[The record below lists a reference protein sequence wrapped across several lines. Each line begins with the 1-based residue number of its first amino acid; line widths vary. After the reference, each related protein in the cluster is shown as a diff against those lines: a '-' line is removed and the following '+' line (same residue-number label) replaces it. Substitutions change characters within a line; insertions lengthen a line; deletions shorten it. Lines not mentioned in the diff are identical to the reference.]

1 MTRHDSVVAE
11 LGNARAILVRML
23 EADFDEAEI
32 YRRQLALAVLT
43 RHDRGCSIVVDR
55 TRAEPGAFDERI
67 RGDVL
72 AERLASAYLEGGAR
86 LASAL

>member
-43 RHDRGCSIVVDR
+43 RHATGCSIAVDR
-55 TRAEPGAFDERI
+55 TGHSEKGEF
-67 RGDVL
+67 
-72 AERLASAYLEGGAR
+72 RLRPAQLRS
-86 LASAL
+86 